1 MEGALASGVAVYD
14 DFTASDWPGEKW
26 YRHLPAP
33 GIWDPVT
40 RVTCGGGSLTLE
52 AKPFTL
58 TCRDAH
64 DNVKALIYSTAE
76 VSPGEHGLLTVE
88 TEMRVTTFGT
98 ERNPFG
104 AEAGDVRL
112 GCGAFN
118 TIDTRTSWCSIF
130 SSATAKSFR
139 SMNGCRSR
147 RAKITPTPLSPN

>member
-1 MEGALASGVAVYD
+1 MASGAAIYD

-76 VSPGEHGLLTVE
+76 VSPGERGLLTVE

-104 AEAGDVRL
+104 AEAR
-112 GCGAFN
+112 
-118 TIDTRTSWCSIF
+118 
-130 SSATAKSFR
+130 
-139 SMNGCRSR
+139 R
-147 RAKITPTPLSPN
+147 RAARLRRLQYHRHAHLHGVRFFRQQQPNRSAL

>member
-1 MEGALASGVAVYD
+1 MAIGVAVYD

-40 RVTCGGGSLTLE
+40 RVICGGGSLTLE

-76 VSPGEHGLLTVE
+76 VSPGERALLTVE

-118 TIDTRTSWCSIF
+118 TIDTQYFHGVRF
-130 SSATAKSFR
+130 FRSATAKSFR

-147 RAKITPTPLSPN
+147 RAKIIPTRLSPN